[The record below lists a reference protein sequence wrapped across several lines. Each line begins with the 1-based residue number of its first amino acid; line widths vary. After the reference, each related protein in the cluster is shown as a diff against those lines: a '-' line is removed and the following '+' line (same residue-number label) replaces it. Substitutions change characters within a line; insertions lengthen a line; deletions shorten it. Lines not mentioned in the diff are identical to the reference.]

1 MSQSTGRLK
10 RSVRRKLIEQITH
23 GDRETLE
30 LAEDNNLALER
41 LGAWAVQP
49 GTVRA
54 LAGLAFLAD
63 MRAQML
69 LSRYRANAAI
79 RLIKIAT
86 DNEPTELS
94 RKACVDLL
102 KADLKVFNRDAEREI
117 EEAVDEAA
125 MIRALEELG
134 REPGDE

>member
-1 MSQSTGRLK
+1 MSKSTGRVS
-10 RSVRRKLIEQITH
+10 RAVRRRLIEQITN
-23 GDRETLE
+23 GNGGTME
-30 LAEDNNLALER
+30 LAEEHALPLER
-41 LGAWAVQP
+41 LGAWAVEP
-49 GTVRA
+49 RTVRA
-54 LAGLAFLAD
+54 LAGLAYLAD

-79 RLIKIAT
+79 RLINIAT

-117 EEAVDEAA
+117 DDALDEAA
-125 MIRALEELG
+125 MIRALEDLG